1 MVWNDRVIQDKLERM
16 KRKLSWPNH
25 GAVQLNHSTVH
36 SNHGAVHLNHGTV
49 RPNHGTVRS
58 I

>member
-1 MVWNDRVIQDKLERM
+1 MVWNDRVIQDKLERI

-25 GAVQLNHSTVH
+25 GAVHINHVTVHSNHSTVH
-36 SNHGAVHLNHGTV
+36 PYHGTV
-49 RPNHGTVRS
+49 HPNHGTVHS